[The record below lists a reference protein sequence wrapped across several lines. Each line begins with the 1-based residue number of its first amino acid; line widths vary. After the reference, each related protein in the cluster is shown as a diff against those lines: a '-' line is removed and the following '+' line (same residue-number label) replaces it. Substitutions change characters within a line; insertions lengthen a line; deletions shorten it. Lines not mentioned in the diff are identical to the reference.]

1 MFIWLL
7 FKTIKIN
14 NWIYQVK
21 YKIMQEDLKISID
34 KIRKEKEKML
44 KKIKDTDIL
53 LVEILNY
60 ISLIS

>member
-1 MFIWLL
+1 
-7 FKTIKIN
+7 
-14 NWIYQVK
+14 
-21 YKIMQEDLKISID
+21 MQEDLKISID